1 MTLHTLVIGTSKSKN
16 QNGYY
21 IEAKDKFWGL
31 LFKGGATPR
40 LYAPSE
46 FQLLSELHGI
56 GFSELAFQH
65 SYFGNNELNAFS
77 NDQQLKNE
85 VDVLTTGIPL
95 FIEYLNK
102 VKPKRIV
109 FNGKTAASLFL
120 QFIDNRPS
128 LEVNAKYINQKE
140 LSYGNIGAWNG
151 IEMWMMPN
159 MSGAAGKSWKDEQ
172 GEQQWLSFWKMISP
186 ECHVKKPTWIWIS
199 LFVLLLITII
209 IFLKK

>member
-1 MTLHTLVIGTSKSKN
+1 MALHTIVIGTSKSKN

-40 LYAPSE
+40 LYEPSE
-46 FQLLSELHGI
+46 FRLLSDLHGI
-56 GFSELAFQH
+56 GFSELAFEQSH
-65 SYFGNNELNAFS
+65 FGDNESRAFS

-85 VDVLTTGIPL
+85 IDVLTAGIPL
-95 FIEYLNK
+95 LMNHLDK

-120 QFIDNRPS
+120 QFIDKKEI
-128 LEVNAKYINQKE
+128 LEVNAKHINQKG
-140 LSYGNIGAWNG
+140 LNYGNIGIWNG

-172 GEQQWLSFWKMISP
+172 GELKWLSFWKLIAP
-186 ECHVKKPTWIWIS
+186 ECKARKPAWIWIS
-199 LFVLLLITII
+199 LFILIIITTI